1 MRFPSIRVLGVLLA
15 LAAWMPAAPAGAEPR
30 TVRVAA
36 ASDLKFALDEI
47 VAEFERAEPGI
58 DVRVTYGSSGN
69 FFAQLGQ
76 KAPFD
81 IFFSADIEYPRRLV
95 AAKKA
100 RAETLFSYAI
110 GQVVVWAPKNSSL
123 DPQRHGMQTL
133 ADARVRKIA
142 IANPKHA
149 PYGKA
154 AEAAMKHLGVY
165 EQVQGKLVL
174 GENISQTAQFVAS
187 GAADVGI
194 IALSL
199 AMAPALR
206 DRGRSWPIP
215 LDAYPKLEQG
225 GVILSWAT
233 DRGAAE
239 KVREFVIGPRGRE
252 ILARYGF
259 RLPAP

>member
-1 MRFPSIRVLGVLLA
+1 MRLPSLRFLGVLLA
-15 LAAWMPAAPAGAEPR
+15 LAGTLPAAPAGAAPR
-30 TVRVAA
+30 TVRAAA

-47 VAEFERAEPGI
+47 VAAFERAEPGI

-100 RAETLFSYAI
+100 RAETLFPYAI
-110 GQVVVWAPKNSSL
+110 GQVVVWVPKNSSL
-123 DPQRHGMQTL
+123 DPRRDGMQTL

-154 AEAAMKHLGVY
+154 AEAALKHFGIY
-165 EQVQGKLVL
+165 EKVRGKLVL
-174 GENISQTAQFVAS
+174 GENISQTAQFVDS

-206 DRGRSWPIP
+206 DRGRAWPVP
-215 LDAYPKLEQG
+215 LDAYPTLEQG
-225 GVILSWAT
+225 GVILSWAS
-233 DRGAAE
+233 DREAAE
-239 KVREFVIGPRGRE
+239 KVRAFVMGPRGRE

-259 RLPAP
+259 GLPK